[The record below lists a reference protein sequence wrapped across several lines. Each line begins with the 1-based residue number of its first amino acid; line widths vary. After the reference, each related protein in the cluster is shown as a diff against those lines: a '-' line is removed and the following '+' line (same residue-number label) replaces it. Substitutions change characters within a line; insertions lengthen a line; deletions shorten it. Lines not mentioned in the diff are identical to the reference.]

1 MAYSKFAE
9 NDFNKSDIFYI
20 KNALDNKENKNNE
33 IDFND
38 LYSHTYNIFEKN
50 VFKIEPKI
58 KEYKEKA
65 ENEIKR
71 KICMSGSGSSLFA
84 LYNKNEN
91 IINEDYNKL
100 KNIFKDLDIYK
111 LDLI

>member
-20 KNALDNKENKNNE
+20 KNLLDKNE
-33 IDFND
+33 KIKFED

-84 LYNKNEN
+84 LYDKNEN

-111 LDLI
+111 LNLI